1 MMEKATSESVQWCC
15 LGTKTN
21 PWRPLAVKLSR
32 HQVQSKTHA
41 IPELRFEDQK
51 LTSFAGLFVFQLLFQ
66 RLDLKRRLRNCF
78 HHLHSTRAYDHALAV
93 LGLVVHLL
101 IGFRRLRDLRYY
113 RDDPMVQRVLG
124 LNRLPDVATLSRLLA
139 SADAEAVTSL
149 RQLIRRM
156 VLEALTSLGL
166 HRLTLDF
173 DGSVLGTGRSA
184 EGTAVGFNR
193 KKKGQRS
200 YYPLFCTIAQ
210 TGQVFDVFHRPG
222 NVHDSNGAQDFILA
236 CINTVRA
243 VLPRIHL
250 EVRMDGAFFSD
261 ALVTLLSDFGVD
273 FTISV
278 PFERF
283 VELKKK
289 VENRRLWQ
297 RLNPDLGYF
306 ELRWKPKS
314 WSRRYRFIFVRTR
327 SIVRNNEPL
336 QLDLFVPQVYGY
348 EFKVLVTNKKIRA
361 YEVIRFHN
369 GRGAQEGVFA
379 ELKSQGQ
386 LDYIP
391 TQTLAGNQ
399 VFLLSAVLAHN
410 LNRDLQM
417 TAREPSRDTTPQRSP
432 LWQFERLATVRLK
445 LINRAGRL
453 NQPQGRLTLTMSTN
467 PAVQEELLHY
477 RAKLEEAA

>member
-1 MMEKATSESVQWCC
+1 M
-15 LGTKTN
+15 
-21 PWRPLAVKLSR
+21 KLSR
-32 HQVQSKTHA
+32 NQVQRKTHA

-66 RLDLKRRLRNCF
+66 RLDLKSRLRNCF
-78 HHLHSTRAYDHALAV
+78 RHLRSNRAYDHALAV
-93 LGLVVHLL
+93 LGLIVHLL
-101 IGFRRLRDLRYY
+101 IGFRQLRDVRYY

-124 LNRLPDVATLSRLLA
+124 LNRLPDVATISRLLA
-139 SADAEAVTSL
+139 TADSDSVTSL
-149 RQLIRRM
+149 RQLIRQL
-156 VLEALTSLGL
+156 VLQALTPLGL
-166 HRLTLDF
+166 RRLTLDF
-173 DGSVLGTGRSA
+173 DGSVIGTGRFA

-222 NVHDSNGAQDFILA
+222 NVHDSNGAREFILA
-236 CINTVRA
+236 CINTVRE
-243 VLPRIHL
+243 VLPGIQI

-261 ALVTLLSDFGVD
+261 ALVTLLADLGVE

-283 VELKKK
+283 VELKEKI
-289 VENRRLWQ
+289 ESRRWWQ
-297 RLNPDLGYF
+297 RLNEDLGYF
-306 ELRWKPKS
+306 ELKWKPKA
-314 WSRRYRFIFVRTR
+314 WSRRYRFLFVRSR
-327 SIVRNNEPL
+327 SVIRDKEPV

-348 EFKVLVTNKKIRA
+348 EFKVVITNKKIRA
-361 YEVIRFHN
+361 REVIRFHN

-386 LDYIP
+386 LDYVP

-399 VFLLSAVLAHN
+399 VFLLATVLAYN

-417 TAREPSRDTTPQRSP
+417 VTREPGRDTTPQRSP
-432 LWQFERLATVRLK
+432 LWQFERLETLRLK

-467 PAVQEELLHY
+467 PAVQEELLQF

>member
-1 MMEKATSESVQWCC
+1 M
-15 LGTKTN
+15 
-21 PWRPLAVKLSR
+21 KLSR
-32 HQVQSKTHA
+32 NQVQSKTHA

-51 LTSFAGLFVFQLLFQ
+51 LTSFAGLFIFQLLFQ
-66 RLDLKRRLRNCF
+66 RLDLKSRLRKCF
-78 HHLHSTRAYDHALAV
+78 DHLRSNRAYDHALAV
-93 LGLVVHLL
+93 LCLIVHLL
-101 IGFRRLRDLRYY
+101 IGFRQLRDLRYY

-139 SADAEAVTSL
+139 TTDSESVAAL
-149 RQLIRRM
+149 RQLIRQM
-156 VLEALTSLGL
+156 VLQALSTLGL
-166 HRLTLDF
+166 RRLTLDF
-173 DGSVLGTGRSA
+173 DGSVIGTGRLA

-222 NVHDSNGAQDFILA
+222 NVHDSNGAQEFILA
-236 CINTVRA
+236 CINTIRE
-243 VLPRIHL
+243 VLPGVHI

-261 ALVTLLSDFGVD
+261 TLVTLLADLGVE

-283 VELKKK
+283 VELKSKI
-289 VENRRLWQ
+289 ESRRWWRRLNEE
-297 RLNPDLGYF
+297 LDYF
-306 ELRWKPKS
+306 ELKWKPKK

-327 SIVRNNEPL
+327 SVVRDKGPV

-348 EFKVLVTNKKIRA
+348 EFKVIVTNKKIRA
-361 YEVIRFHN
+361 REAIRFHN
-369 GRGAQEGVFA
+369 GRGAQEAVFA

-386 LDYIP
+386 LDYVP
-391 TQTLAGNQ
+391 TQNLVGNQ
-399 VFLLSAVLAHN
+399 IFLLSAVLAHN

-417 TAREPSRDTTPQRSP
+417 IAFEKDRDTTPQRSP
-432 LWQFERLATVRLK
+432 LWRFERLETLRLK
-445 LINRAGRL
+445 LVNRAGRL

-467 PAVQEELLHY
+467 SAVQGELLHY
-477 RAKLEEAA
+477 KDALEKAA

>member
-1 MMEKATSESVQWCC
+1 M
-15 LGTKTN
+15 
-21 PWRPLAVKLSR
+21 KLSR
-32 HQVQSKTHA
+32 NQVQSKTHA
-41 IPELRFEDQK
+41 TPELRFEDQK

-66 RLDLKRRLRNCF
+66 RLDLKNRLRNCF
-78 HHLHSTRAYDHALAV
+78 RHLHSNRAYDHALAV

-101 IGFRRLRDLRYY
+101 IGFRQLRDVRYY
-113 RDDPMVQRVLG
+113 RDDPMVKRVLG
-124 LNRLPDVATLSRLLA
+124 LNRLPDVATVSRLLA
-139 SADAEAVTSL
+139 TADSQSVNSL
-149 RQLIRRM
+149 RQLIRQL
-156 VLEALTSLGL
+156 VLQALTKLGL
-166 HRLTLDF
+166 RRLTLDF
-173 DGSVLGTGRSA
+173 DGSVIGTGRCA

-222 NVHDSNGAQDFILA
+222 NVHDSNGAQEFILA
-236 CINTVRA
+236 CIHTVREA
-243 VLPRIHL
+243 LPGIHI

-261 ALVTLLSDFGVD
+261 ALVTLLTDLHVE

-283 VELKKK
+283 VELKSKI
-289 VENRRLWQ
+289 ESRRWWL
-297 RLNPDLGYF
+297 RLNEELGYF
-306 ELRWKPKS
+306 ELQWKPKT
-314 WSRRYRFIFVRTR
+314 WSRRYRFLFVRTR
-327 SIVRNNEPL
+327 SVIRDKAPV

-348 EFKVLVTNKKIRA
+348 EFKVVVTNKKIRA
-361 YEVIRFHN
+361 REVIRFHN

-386 LDYIP
+386 LDYVP
-391 TQTLAGNQ
+391 TQTLSGNQ

-417 TAREPSRDTTPQRSP
+417 TTREPSRDTTPQRSP
-432 LWQFERLATVRLK
+432 LWQFERLETLRLK

-453 NQPQGRLTLTMSTN
+453 NHPQGRLTLTMSTN
-467 PAVQEELLHY
+467 PVVQEELLHY
-477 RAKLEEAA
+477 RAKLQEAA

>member
-1 MMEKATSESVQWCC
+1 M
-15 LGTKTN
+15 
-21 PWRPLAVKLSR
+21 KLSR
-32 HQVQSKTHA
+32 NQVQSKTHA
-41 IPELRFEDQK
+41 VPELRFEDQK

-66 RLDLKRRLRNCF
+66 RLDLKNQLRNCF
-78 HHLHSTRAYDHALAV
+78 HHLRSTRAYDHAVVV

-101 IGFRRLRDLRYY
+101 IGFRQLRDVRFY
-113 RDDPMVQRVLG
+113 RDDPMVLRALG
-124 LNRLPDVATLSRLLA
+124 VTRLPDVATVSRLLA
-139 SADAEAVTSL
+139 TTDSDSVTSL
-149 RQLIRRM
+149 RQLIRQM
-156 VLEALTSLGL
+156 VLQALSALGL
-166 HRLTLDF
+166 RRLTLDF
-173 DGSVLGTGRSA
+173 DGSVIGTGRAA
-184 EGTAVGFNR
+184 EGSAVGFNR

-222 NVHDSNGAQDFILA
+222 NVHDSNGAKDFILA
-236 CINTVRA
+236 CINAVRA
-243 VLPRIHL
+243 ALPGIHI

-261 ALVTLLSDFGVD
+261 ALVTMLSDLGVE

-289 VENRRLWQ
+289 IEGRRQWQ
-297 RLNPDLGYF
+297 RLNKELSYF

-314 WSRRYRFIFVRTR
+314 WNRQYRFLLVRTR
-327 SIVRNNEPL
+327 SVIRDKEPI
-336 QLDLFVPQVYGY
+336 QLDLFIPQAYGY
-348 EFKVLVTNKKIRA
+348 EFKVIVTNKKTQARK
-361 YEVIRFHN
+361 VVLFHN

-386 LDYIP
+386 LDYVP
-391 TQTLAGNQ
+391 TKTLAGNQ

-417 TAREPSRDTTPQRSP
+417 TAYEPSRETTPQRSP
-432 LWQFERLATVRLK
+432 LWQFERLETLRLK
-445 LINRAGRL
+445 LVNRAGRL
-453 NQPQGRLTLTMSTN
+453 IQPQGRLTLSMSTN

-477 RAKLEEAA
+477 RATFKEAA

>member
-1 MMEKATSESVQWCC
+1 M
-15 LGTKTN
+15 
-21 PWRPLAVKLSR
+21 KLSR
-32 HQVQSKTHA
+32 NQVQSKTHA
-41 IPELRFEDQK
+41 IPDLRFEDQK

-66 RLDLKRRLRNCF
+66 RLDLKNRLRDCF
-78 HHLHSTRAYDHALAV
+78 SHLRSNRAYDHAITV
-93 LGLVVHLL
+93 LSLIVHLL
-101 IGFRRLRDLRYY
+101 IGFRQLRDVRYY
-113 RDDPMVQRVLG
+113 RDDPMVLRILG
-124 LNRLPDVATLSRLLA
+124 LKRLPDVSTTSRLLA
-139 SADAEAVTSL
+139 STDAASVTSL
-149 RQLIRRM
+149 RQLIRQM
-156 VLEALTSLGL
+156 ALQALTALGL
-166 HRLTLDF
+166 RRLTLDF
-173 DGSVLGTGRSA
+173 DGSVIGTGRSA

-210 TGQVFDVFHRPG
+210 TGQVFDVLHRPG

-236 CINTVRA
+236 CINAVRTA
-243 VLPRIHL
+243 LPGVRI

-261 ALVTLLSDFGVD
+261 ALVTLLADLRVE

-289 VENRRLWQ
+289 IESRRWWQ
-297 RLNPDLGYF
+297 SLNKDLGYF

-314 WSRRYRFIFVRTR
+314 WNRRYRFLFVRTR
-327 SIVRNNEPL
+327 SVIRDKEPI
-336 QLDLFVPQVYGY
+336 QLDLFVPQAHGY
-348 EFKVLVTNKKIRA
+348 EFKVIVTNKKIRA
-361 YEVIRFHN
+361 REVVLFHN

-386 LDYIP
+386 LDYVP

-417 TAREPSRDTTPQRSP
+417 TAHEPSRETTPQRSP
-432 LWQFERLATVRLK
+432 LWHFERLETLRLK
-445 LINRAGRL
+445 LVNRAGRL
-453 NQPQGRLTLTMSTN
+453 IHPQGRLTLSMSTN
-467 PAVQEELLHY
+467 PAIQDELLHY
-477 RAKLEEAA
+477 TATLDQAA

>member
-1 MMEKATSESVQWCC
+1 M
-15 LGTKTN
+15 
-21 PWRPLAVKLSR
+21 KLSR
-32 HQVQSKTHA
+32 NQVQSKTHA

-66 RLDLKRRLRNCF
+66 RLDLKNRLRNCF
-78 HHLHSTRAYDHALAV
+78 RHLRSNRAYDHALAV
-93 LGLVVHLL
+93 LGLIVHLL
-101 IGFRRLRDLRYY
+101 IGFRQLRDLRYY

-124 LNRLPDVATLSRLLA
+124 LTRLPDVATLSRLMA
-139 SADAEAVTSL
+139 TADSFSVTSL
-149 RQLIRRM
+149 RQLIRQL
-156 VLEALTSLGL
+156 VLQGLAVLGL
-166 HRLTLDF
+166 RRLTLDF
-173 DGSVLGTGRSA
+173 DGSVIGTGRSA

-210 TGQVFDVFHRPG
+210 TGQVLDVFHRPG
-222 NVHDSNGAQDFILA
+222 NVHDSNGALEFILA
-236 CINTVRA
+236 CISAVREA
-243 VLPRIHL
+243 LPGVHI

-261 ALVTLLSDFGVD
+261 SLVTLLADLGVE

-283 VELKKK
+283 VELKGKI
-289 VENRRLWQ
+289 ESRRWWT
-297 RLNPDLGYF
+297 RLNDDLGYF
-306 ELRWKPKS
+306 ELKWKPKA
-314 WSRRYRFIFVRTR
+314 WSRRYRF
-327 SIVRNNEPL
+327 
-336 QLDLFVPQVYGY
+336 LFVPQVYGY
-348 EFKVLVTNKKIRA
+348 EFKVVVTNKKIRA
-361 YEVIRFHN
+361 REVIRFHN

-386 LDYIP
+386 LDYVP

-417 TAREPSRDTTPQRSP
+417 VAHEPSRDTTPQRSP
-432 LWQFERLATVRLK
+432 LWQFERLETLRLK

-453 NQPQGRLTLTMSTN
+453 IQPQGRLTLTMSAN
-467 PAVQEELLHY
+467 SSVRDELLHY
-477 RAKLEEAA
+477 RDALEQAA

>member
-1 MMEKATSESVQWCC
+1 M
-15 LGTKTN
+15 
-21 PWRPLAVKLSR
+21 KLSR
-32 HQVQSKTHA
+32 NQVRSKTHA

-66 RLDLKRRLRNCF
+66 RLDLKSRLGNCF
-78 HHLHSTRAYDHALAV
+78 RHLRSNRAYDHALAV
-93 LGLVVHLL
+93 LGLIVHLL
-101 IGFRRLRDLRYY
+101 IGFRQLRDVRYY

-124 LNRLPDVATLSRLLA
+124 LNRLPDVATLSRLMA
-139 SADAEAVTSL
+139 TADPQSVTSL
-149 RQLIRRM
+149 RQLIRQL
-156 VLEALTSLGL
+156 VLQGLTVLGL
-166 HRLTLDF
+166 RRLTLDF
-173 DGSVLGTGRSA
+173 DGSVIGTGRSA

-222 NVHDSNGAQDFILA
+222 NVHDSNGAREFILA
-236 CINTVRA
+236 CISTVREA
-243 VLPRIHL
+243 LPGVHV

-261 ALVTLLSDFGVD
+261 TLVTLLADLGVE

-283 VELKKK
+283 VELKAKI
-289 VENRRLWQ
+289 ENRRWWT
-297 RLNPDLGYF
+297 RLNDDLGYF
-306 ELRWKPKS
+306 ELRWKPKV
-314 WSRRYRFIFVRTR
+314 WSRRYRFLFVRNR
-327 SIVRNNEPL
+327 AVVRDKEPI

-348 EFKVLVTNKKIRA
+348 EFKVVITNKKIRA
-361 YEVIRFHN
+361 REVIRFHN

-386 LDYIP
+386 LDYVP

-399 VFLLSAVLAHN
+399 VFMLSAVLAHN
-410 LNRDLQM
+410 LNRELQM
-417 TAREPSRDTTPQRSP
+417 VAYEPSRDTTPQRSP
-432 LWQFERLATVRLK
+432 LWKFERLETLRLK

-453 NQPQGRLTLTMSTN
+453 NQPQGRLTLTMSAN
-467 PAVQEELLHY
+467 PSVRDELLHY
-477 RAKLEEAA
+477 RAALEKAA

>member
-1 MMEKATSESVQWCC
+1 
-15 LGTKTN
+15 
-21 PWRPLAVKLSR
+21 
-32 HQVQSKTHA
+32 
-41 IPELRFEDQK
+41 
-51 LTSFAGLFVFQLLFQ
+51 
-66 RLDLKRRLRNCF
+66 
-78 HHLHSTRAYDHALAV
+78 LAV
-93 LGLVVHLL
+93 LGLIVHLL
-101 IGFRRLRDLRYY
+101 IGFRQLRDVRYY

-139 SADAEAVTSL
+139 TTDSDSVTSL
-149 RQLIRRM
+149 RQLIRQ
-156 VLEALTSLGL
+156 LALQALAALGL
-166 HRLTLDF
+166 RRLTLDF
-173 DGSVLGTGRSA
+173 DGSVIGTGRCA

-222 NVHDSNGAQDFILA
+222 NVHDSNGAREFILA
-236 CINTVRA
+236 CINTVREA
-243 VLPRIHL
+243 LPGVHI

-261 ALVTLLSDFGVD
+261 ALVTLLTDLGVE

-283 VELKKK
+283 VELKGKT
-289 VENRRLWQ
+289 ESRRIWQ
-297 RLNPDLGYF
+297 RLNEDLGYF
-306 ELRWKPKS
+306 ELQWKPKA
-314 WSRRYRFIFVRTR
+314 WSRRYRFLFVRTR
-327 SIVRNNEPL
+327 SVMRDKEPV

-348 EFKVLVTNKKIRA
+348 EFKVVVTNKKTRA
-361 YEVIRFHN
+361 REVIRFHN

-386 LDYIP
+386 LDYVP
-391 TQTLAGNQ
+391 TQTLSGNQ

-417 TAREPSRDTTPQRSP
+417 ITREPSRDTTPQRSP
-432 LWQFERLATVRLK
+432 LWQFERLETLRLK

-467 PAVQEELLHY
+467 PAVQKELLHY

>member
-1 MMEKATSESVQWCC
+1 M
-15 LGTKTN
+15 
-21 PWRPLAVKLSR
+21 KLSR
-32 HQVQSKTHA
+32 NQVQSKAHA

-66 RLDLKRRLRNCF
+66 RLDLKNRLRNCF
-78 HHLHSTRAYDHALAV
+78 RHLHSTRAYDHALAV
-93 LGLVVHLL
+93 LGLIVHLL
-101 IGFRRLRDLRYY
+101 IGFRQLRDARYY
-113 RDDPMVQRVLG
+113 RDDPMVQRILG
-124 LNRLPDVATLSRLLA
+124 LNRLPDVATVSRLLA
-139 SADAEAVTSL
+139 TTDASSVNAL
-149 RQLIRRM
+149 RQLIRQM
-156 VLEALTSLGL
+156 VLQALTTLGVR
-166 HRLTLDF
+166 RLTLDF
-173 DGSVLGTGRSA
+173 DGSVIGTGRSA

-222 NVHDSNGAQDFILA
+222 NVHDSNGAREFILA
-236 CINTVRA
+236 CISTAREA
-243 VLPRIHL
+243 LPGVLI

-261 ALVTLLSDFGVD
+261 ALVALLADLGVE

-283 VELKKK
+283 IELKRKI
-289 VENRRLWQ
+289 ESRRFWT
-297 RLNPDLGYF
+297 RLNEDLSYF
-306 ELRWKPKS
+306 EHKWKPKS
-314 WSRRYRFIFVRTR
+314 WSRRQRFLFVRTR
-327 SIVRNNEPL
+327 SVVRDKEPI

-348 EFKVLVTNKKIRA
+348 EFKVVVTNKTIRA
-361 YEVIRFHN
+361 RDVIVFHN

-386 LDYIP
+386 LDYVP
-391 TQTLAGNQ
+391 TRTLSGNQ
-399 VFLLSAVLAHN
+399 IFLLSAVLAHN

-417 TAREPSRDTTPQRSP
+417 TAHEPSRETTPKRSP
-432 LWQFERLATVRLK
+432 LWRFERLATVRLK

-467 PAVQEELLHY
+467 QATQDELLHY
-477 RAKLEEAA
+477 RKKLDQAA

>member
-1 MMEKATSESVQWCC
+1 M
-15 LGTKTN
+15 
-21 PWRPLAVKLSR
+21 KLSR
-32 HQVQSKTHA
+32 NQVQSKTHA

-51 LTSFAGLFVFQLLFQ
+51 LTSFAGLFVFQILFQ
-66 RLDLKRRLRNCF
+66 RLDLKNRLRNCF
-78 HHLHSTRAYDHALAV
+78 RHLHSTRAYDHALAV
-93 LGLVVHLL
+93 LGLIVHLL
-101 IGFRRLRDLRYY
+101 IGFRQLRDVRYY
-113 RDDPMVQRVLG
+113 RDDPMVLRVLG
-124 LNRLPDVATLSRLLA
+124 LNRLPDVATISRLLA
-139 SADAEAVTSL
+139 TADSDSVNSL
-149 RQLIRRM
+149 RQLIRQM
-156 VLEALTSLGL
+156 VLQALTGLGL
-166 HRLTLDF
+166 LRLTLDF
-173 DGSVLGTGRSA
+173 DGSVIGTGRSA

-222 NVHDSNGAQDFILA
+222 NVHDSNGAQDFIFA
-236 CINTVRA
+236 CINAVRA
-243 VLPRIHL
+243 VLPGIHI

-261 ALVTLLSDFGVD
+261 ALVTLLSDLGVE

-289 VENRRLWQ
+289 IEGRRWWE
-297 RLNPDLGYF
+297 RLNKDLGFF

-314 WSRRYRFIFVRTR
+314 WNRRYRFLFVRTR
-327 SIVRNNEPL
+327 SAIRDKEPI

-348 EFKVLVTNKKIRA
+348 EFKVIVTNKKIRA
-361 YEVIRFHN
+361 REVIRFHN

-386 LDYIP
+386 LDYVP

-399 VFLLSAVLAHN
+399 VFMLSAVLAHN

-417 TAREPSRDTTPQRSP
+417 TSHEPSRGTTLQRSP
-432 LWQFERLATVRLK
+432 LWQFERLETLRLK

>member
-1 MMEKATSESVQWCC
+1 MVLQ
-15 LGTKTN
+15 
-21 PWRPLAVKLSR
+21 
-32 HQVQSKTHA
+32 A
-41 IPELRFEDQK
+41 IN
-51 LTSFAGLFVFQLLFQ
+51 T
-66 RLDLKRRLRNCF
+66 
-78 HHLHSTRAYDHALAV
+78 
-93 LGLVVHLL
+93 LGL
-101 IGFRRLRDLRYY
+101 R
-113 RDDPMVQRVLG
+113 
-124 LNRLPDVATLSRLLA
+124 
-139 SADAEAVTSL
+139 
-149 RQLIRRM
+149 
-156 VLEALTSLGL
+156 
-166 HRLTLDF
+166 RLTLDF
-173 DGSVLGTGRSA
+173 DGSVIGTGRSA

-236 CINTVRA
+236 CIKAVRA
-243 VLPRIHL
+243 VLPGIHI

-261 ALVTLLSDFGVD
+261 ALVTLLSDLGVE

-289 VENRRLWQ
+289 VESRSFWWQ
-297 RLNPDLGYF
+297 LNKELSYF
-306 ELRWKPKS
+306 ELRWKPKV
-314 WSRRYRFIFVRTR
+314 WSRHYRFLVVRTR
-327 SIVRNNEPL
+327 SVVRDKEPI
-336 QLDLFVPQVYGY
+336 QLDLFVPHVYGY
-348 EFKVLVTNKKIRA
+348 EFKVVVTNKTIRA
-361 YEVIRFHN
+361 REVIRFHN

-386 LDYIP
+386 LDYVP
-391 TQTLAGNQ
+391 TKTLAGNQ
-399 VFLLSAVLAHN
+399 VFLLSAVLAYN

-417 TAREPSRDTTPQRSP
+417 TARERSRETTPKRSP
-432 LWQFERLATVRLK
+432 LWKFERLETLRLK

-467 PAVQEELLHY
+467 PAVREELLHY